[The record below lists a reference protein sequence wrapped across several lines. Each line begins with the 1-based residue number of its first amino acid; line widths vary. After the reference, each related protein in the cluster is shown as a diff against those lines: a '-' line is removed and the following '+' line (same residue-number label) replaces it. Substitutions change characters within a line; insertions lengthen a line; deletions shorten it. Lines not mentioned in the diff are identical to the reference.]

1 MAKRFLFEREFSRLL
16 LVTKIFIIN
25 QHIDIFCVFKYSI
38 FKHFLHGPV
47 FRKSRKR
54 FGSKQPFV
62 KLRPTYSV
70 KLVYAYLAKGI
81 KMKVSAKFRSLRHLS
96 FEDTKRIGS
105 EKFLNF
111 RRNGPQ

>member
-1 MAKRFLFEREFSRLL
+1 MFLNTAFL
-16 LVTKIFIIN
+16 
-25 QHIDIFCVFKYSI
+25 SI
-38 FKHFLHGPV
+38 FYMGP
-47 FRKSRKR
+47 FFESLLNF

-96 FEDTKRIGS
+96 FEDTKIIG
-105 EKFLNF
+105 
-111 RRNGPQ
+111 